1 MNRSGDLLRLEGAMC
16 LYVLQCVYLS
26 ANCITVNKGKKI
38 HNNFKNVVLFE
49 FCVKK
54 LGFVVC

>member
-26 ANCITVNKGKKI
+26 ANCITVNKGKKV
-38 HNNFKNVVLFE
+38 HNNNFKNVVL
-49 FCVKK
+49 
-54 LGFVVC
+54 